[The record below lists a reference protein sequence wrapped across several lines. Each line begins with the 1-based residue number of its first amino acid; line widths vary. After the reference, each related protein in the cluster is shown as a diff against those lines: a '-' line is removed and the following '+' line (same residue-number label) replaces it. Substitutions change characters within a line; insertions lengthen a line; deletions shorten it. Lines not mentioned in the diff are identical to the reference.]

1 MQRGAFP
8 LCGSL
13 CDLCASVMS
22 VFVRIF
28 TTESGEPQSSHRE
41 SVNPTRA
48 DYFFSSLLGKT
59 PFAVLVVGSAIPRLQ
74 LSTAVRAAVAQKFKG
89 YKVIETQTVRRW
101 DETRLIYEVHI
112 LPSFGILYVSKLE
125 RSLSRCSSG

>member
-1 MQRGAFP
+1 MQRGALADP

-13 CDLCASVMS
+13 CDLCAFCGECFCSH
-22 VFVRIF
+22 FH
-28 TTESGEPQSSHRE
+28 GEPQSSHRE

-48 DYFFSSLLGKT
+48 DDFFSSLLGKT

-74 LSTAVRAAVAQKFKG
+74 LPTAVRAAVAQKFKG